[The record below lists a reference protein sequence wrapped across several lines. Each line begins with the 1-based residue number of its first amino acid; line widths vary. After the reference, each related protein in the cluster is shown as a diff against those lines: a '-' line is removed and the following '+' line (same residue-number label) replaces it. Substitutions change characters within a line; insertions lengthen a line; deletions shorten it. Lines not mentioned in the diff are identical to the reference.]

1 MNNFTLQVG
10 FRDSVTDAQQ
20 VFRSLLK
27 VMSEPG
33 VIDVLDQTEA
43 LDNLSP
49 AAFSTCLT
57 LLDST
62 TQLWLSERFDTDSV
76 ARNLSFHSGC
86 RLTQQVNDA
95 DFVLCPADQ
104 LPPLERLKLGSAEYP
119 DRGCTLLVQV
129 DQLSDKALPGAV
141 VLRLQ
146 GPGIP
151 DQRSLS
157 VDSLPMALLS
167 YLTERPDPF
176 PLGLDIVLLAGRS
189 VTAIPR
195 TTIVEVN

>member
-1 MNNFTLQVG
+1 MNSIALQIG
-10 FRDSVTDAQQ
+10 FRDSVTNAQQ
-20 VFRSLLK
+20 VFRSLLT

-33 VIDVLDQTEA
+33 VIETLDQTEA
-43 LDNLSP
+43 LDTLSP
-49 AAFSTCLT
+49 AAFSTCLA

-62 TQLWLSERFDTDSV
+62 TRLWLAERFAIDSV
-76 ARNLSFHSGC
+76 IRNLSFHSGC
-86 RLTQQVNDA
+86 RLTGNANEA

-104 LPPLERLKLGSAEYP
+104 LPPLELLKLGSAEYP

-129 DQLSDKALPGAV
+129 GQLSDRVLPGAD

-146 GPGIP
+146 GPGIA
-151 DQRSLS
+151 DQRILS
-157 VDSLPMALLS
+157 VESLPAELIR

-176 PLGLDIVLLAGRS
+176 PLGLDIVLLAGGS